1 MELIIKRIYN
11 NNSALVS
18 VDGGKEAVI
27 QGKGIG
33 FNKKRGESISA
44 TKVDK
49 ILYLGSLKDPDQIG
63 NLLKNVPLDIVVST
77 WNAID
82 NVKKIY
88 HLDLL
93 NYLYIT
99 LSDHIY
105 QAYKKL
111 QAGAYQA
118 TPLPP
123 MTEKYPVEY
132 HAAEYTLGL
141 INRNL
146 NIHFPSDEVKS
157 IALHYINAIGEEK
170 EDLKGGLSNKIN
182 AIVVDTLKENGIS
195 RSLSNENYYDRL
207 MIHLKYLVERLENHT
222 QDQTTFEPKMGQY
235 LDTEFPQSNK
245 ITQNIINELTEKLN
259 ITLTEDER
267 IYFLIHIQRL
277 VKENK

>member
-1 MELIIKRIYN
+1 MELIAKRIYN

-18 VDGGKEAVI
+18 VDNDKEAVI

-33 FNKKRGESISA
+33 FNRKKGDSIPA
-44 TKVDK
+44 NKVDK
-49 ILYLGSLKDPDQIG
+49 ILYLGGLKDPDQIG
-63 NLLKNVPLDIVVST
+63 NLLKNVPLDIIVST

-82 NVKKIY
+82 NVKEIY
-88 HLDLL
+88 QLHLL

-111 QAGAYQA
+111 KNGIYKP

-123 MTEKYPVEY
+123 MTDKYPVEY

-141 INRNL
+141 INQDLNL
-146 NIHFPSDEVKS
+146 TFPQDEVKS

-170 EDLKGGLSNKIN
+170 DEITEGLSNKVN
-182 AIVVDTLKENGIS
+182 TIVVNTLKENGIS

-222 QDQTTFEPKMGQY
+222 QDTTTFESKMGQY
-235 LDTEFPQSNK
+235 FDSEFPQSTQ
-245 ITQNIINELTEKLN
+245 ITQKIIDELTEQLG

-277 VKENK
+277 IKKD

>member
-1 MELIIKRIYN
+1 MKLIVKRIYN

-33 FNKKRGESISA
+33 FNRKKGEVIP
-44 TKVDK
+44 TKKVDK

-82 NVKKIY
+82 DVKEIY
-88 HLDLL
+88 HLNLL
-93 NYLYIT
+93 NYLYVT

-111 QAGAYQA
+111 QDGTYTP

-141 INRNL
+141 INRDL
-146 NIHFPSDEVKS
+146 GTHFPLDEVKS

-170 EDLKGGLSNKIN
+170 ENLEEGLSNKVKDRKS
-182 AIVVDTLKENGIS
+182 VV
-195 RSLSNENYYDRL
+195 
-207 MIHLKYLVERLENHT
+207 
-222 QDQTTFEPKMGQY
+222 
-235 LDTEFPQSNK
+235 
-245 ITQNIINELTEKLN
+245 
-259 ITLTEDER
+259 
-267 IYFLIHIQRL
+267 
-277 VKENK
+277 